1 MGELFRS
8 ENLLVRSE
16 PGEDLSRWVIT
27 FDNYGLGPGFD
38 RHGFA
43 EQFLKAWGISAVHVL
58 GRGDDWYQYP
68 EMGEA
73 LAAVKQAVAG
83 APRVMA
89 YGSSM
94 GGYAAVRFAEAA
106 GATSVLAFSPQYSL
120 DPAKVGHETRWQDDA
135 RRIVWLPEIDG
146 PIRSTIKP
154 VVIYDS
160 TGLDGWHGDRIGED
174 IEVTAIRLPRT
185 AHPVAVYL
193 DEIGMLRSSAFD
205 VLDGVFDGPATEREA
220 RRRRRT
226 SANYFGELAQRQPA
240 SRPRTALALARRAVE
255 LGPEN
260 GHSLSSLA
268 ALLSRQGFHE
278 EALEHH
284 RRLLGISGPKPD
296 YLIPY
301 GDALLVAGRLQ
312 DASAVARQVIEI
324 APHMTRFQAWAA
336 DILWRSGETAEA
348 IAVVEAA
355 QGLDPTNAWLSSRLA
370 QWRIKTIERTAPK
383 PPSSWRRL
391 KRWLA
396 RRRPW
401 RPAPSV
407 PRSL

>member
-1 MGELFRS
+1 MSELFRS

-16 PGEDLSRWVIT
+16 PGEDRSRWVVT

-38 RHGFA
+38 RNGFA
-43 EQFLKAWGISAVHVL
+43 EQFLKAWGVSAIHVL

-68 EMGEA
+68 DLAEA
-73 LAAVKQAVAG
+73 LAVVKQAVAD

-94 GGYAAVRFAEAA
+94 GGYAAVRFADAV
-106 GATSVLAFSPQYSL
+106 GAKSVLAFSPQYSL
-120 DPAKVGHETRWQDDA
+120 DPAKVAHETRWQEDA
-135 RRIVWLPEIDG
+135 QRIVWRPEIDG

-154 VVIYDS
+154 VIIYDS

-174 IEVTAIRLPRT
+174 IEVTAIRLPHT

-193 DEIGMLRSSAFD
+193 DEIGMLRSSAFE
-205 VLDGVFDGPATEREA
+205 VLDGQFDGPATQREA
-220 RRRRRT
+220 RSRRR
-226 SANYFGELAQRQPA
+226 SSGNYFGELAQRQPA

-255 LGPEN
+255 LGPGN
-260 GHSLSSLA
+260 GHALSSLA
-268 ALLSRQGFHE
+268 ALLSRQGLHD

-284 RRLLGISGPKPD
+284 RRLLAISGPKTD

-301 GDALLVAGRLQ
+301 GDTLLVAGHLQ
-312 DASAVARQVIEI
+312 EACVVARQVIEL
-324 APHMTRFQAWAA
+324 APHMPRFQAWGA
-336 DILWRSGETAEA
+336 DILWRAGQTAEA

-355 QGLDPTNAWLSSRLA
+355 LATDPTNVLLVARST
-370 QWRIKTIERTAPK
+370 QWRRQTEERTAPK
-383 PPSSWRRL
+383 PPTAWRRA

-396 RRRPW
+396 RHRPW
-401 RPAPSV
+401 RPAASP
-407 PRSL
+407 L

>member
-1 MGELFRS
+1 MSELFRS

-38 RHGFA
+38 RYGFA
-43 EQFLKAWGISAVHVL
+43 EQFLKAWGVSAIHVL

-73 LAAVKQAVAG
+73 LAVVKQAVAG

-94 GGYAAVRFAEAA
+94 GGYAAIRFAEAA

-120 DPAKVGHETRWQDDA
+120 DPAKVDHETRWQEDA
-135 RRIVWLPEIDG
+135 RRILWLPEIDG
-146 PIRSTIKP
+146 PIRSSIKP

-160 TGLDGWHGDRIGED
+160 TGLDGWHGDRIAQD
-174 IEVTAIRLPRT
+174 IEITAIRLPHT

-193 DEIGMLRSSAFD
+193 DEIGLLRSSAFE
-205 VLDGVFDGPATEREA
+205 VLDGTFDGPATEREA
-220 RRRRRT
+220 RSRRR
-226 SANYFGELAQRQPA
+226 SSGNYFGELAQRQPA

-260 GHSLSSLA
+260 GHALSSLA

-284 RRLLGISGPKPD
+284 RRLLGISGPKTD

-301 GDALLVAGRLQ
+301 GDALLGAGRLPE
-312 DASAVARQVIEI
+312 ACAVARQVIEI
-324 APHMTRFQAWAA
+324 APHMPRFQAWAA
-336 DILWRSGETAEA
+336 DILWRAGETDEA
-348 IAVVEAA
+348 IAVIEAA
-355 QGLDPTNAWLSSRLA
+355 QALDPANTGFASRLA
-370 QWRIKTIERTAPK
+370 RWKIQDSEGTTPK
-383 PPSSWRRL
+383 PPTAWRRV

-396 RRRPW
+396 RHRPW
-401 RPAPSV
+401 RPAASA
-407 PRSL
+407 L